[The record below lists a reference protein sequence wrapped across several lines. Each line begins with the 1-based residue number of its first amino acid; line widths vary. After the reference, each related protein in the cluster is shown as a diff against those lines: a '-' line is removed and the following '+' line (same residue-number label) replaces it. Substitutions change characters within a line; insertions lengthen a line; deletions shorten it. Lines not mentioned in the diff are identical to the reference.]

1 MQAGNGSRT
10 LILLTNVFPFHDWEP
25 FLETEMAYLT
35 DFSAIEVFSLSVTA
49 EHARTRR
56 PIANPLVRVHRIR
69 RRPHWVYA
77 LNAPLVM
84 LHSAFW
90 SESWTLA
97 RTGALTPARLVEL
110 IAFLSRTVIEARD
123 IKRTLAAEGVQGR
136 AVFYAYR
143 FYYQPYLAHLV
154 ARSLGSDTV
163 VARAHGADLYEE
175 RSPTG
180 YLPLRRWSLEHV
192 KRLWL
197 VSEHGR
203 RYLAERHPDRTEVL
217 AVSYLGSENEF
228 GVAARSSA
236 RHPLRVVTCSA
247 MVPVKRLDR
256 MVRALGL
263 VEPGSVEWVH
273 YGDGPLRAEL
283 SALADEVLSGRIDYS
298 FAGALDHDDLMHEL
312 WRQGFHLFVNVSES
326 EGLPVSIMEAC
337 SFGIPV
343 VATDVGG
350 SSEIVGSDNGML
362 IAADASP
369 EVIAEAVRSF
379 QALEDQVYLSYV
391 TAARQTW
398 ERKFDATRNYARFA
412 RELAAL

>member
-1 MQAGNGSRT
+1 M
-10 LILLTNVFPFHDWEP
+10 
-25 FLETEMAYLT
+25 
-35 DFSAIEVFSLSVTA
+35 
-49 EHARTRR
+49 
-56 PIANPLVRVHRIR
+56 
-69 RRPHWVYA
+69 
-77 LNAPLVM
+77 
-84 LHSAFW
+84 
-90 SESWTLA
+90 
-97 RTGALTPARLVEL
+97 
-110 IAFLSRTVIEARD
+110 
-123 IKRTLAAEGVQGR
+123 
-136 AVFYAYR
+136 
-143 FYYQPYLAHLV
+143 
-154 ARSLGSDTV
+154 
-163 VARAHGADLYEE
+163 
-175 RSPTG
+175 
-180 YLPLRRWSLEHV
+180 
-192 KRLWL
+192 
-197 VSEHGR
+197 
-203 RYLAERHPDRTEVL
+203 
-217 AVSYLGSENEF
+217 
-228 GVAARSSA
+228 
-236 RHPLRVVTCSA
+236 
-247 MVPVKRLDR
+247 
-256 MVRALGL
+256 
-263 VEPGSVEWVH
+263 H